1 MMRESGHAEEQM
13 RGAGLRVTPQRRA
26 VWEAFGGGEGHL
38 TAGEVF
44 ARARGGLPE
53 LSRATVYNTLA
64 AFVAAGM
71 LQAVESRGAVL
82 YDPNP
87 DPDHH
92 HFRCRHCDR
101 LYDVSV
107 EGVGGLRIPGGE
119 GFVVDRKT
127 VLLRGLCPACS
138 AAGEGNPAEG
148 NPAVRASGPSRKERP
163 AQSAHENGGS

>member
-1 MMRESGHAEEQM
+1 MTRESGRAEEKM
-13 RGAGLRVTPQRRA
+13 REAGLRVTPQRRA
-26 VWEAFGGGEGHL
+26 VWSAFGDGGDGHL
-38 TAGEVF
+38 AADEVF
-44 ARARGGLPE
+44 VRARRRLPE

-64 AFVAAGM
+64 AFVGAGM

-101 LYDVSV
+101 LYDVPV
-107 EGVGGLRIPGGE
+107 EGVGGLRIPGEE
-119 GFVVDRKT
+119 GFVVDHKS

-138 AAGEGNPAEG
+138 GPAAG
-148 NPAVRASGPSRKERP
+148 GP
-163 AQSAHENGGS
+163 HV